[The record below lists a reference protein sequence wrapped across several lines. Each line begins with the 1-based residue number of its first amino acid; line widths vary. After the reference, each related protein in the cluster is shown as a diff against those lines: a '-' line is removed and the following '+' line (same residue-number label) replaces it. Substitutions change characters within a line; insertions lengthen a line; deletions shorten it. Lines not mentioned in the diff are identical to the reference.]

1 MNLTEIHQDPD
12 IFLKECEGLSLD
24 EVNQRIDTLFQEETE
39 LAEMLSDDEEETQ
52 TVIASL
58 SEVVKELKEFFTVN
72 LKEKKEAEIPLVDDP
87 LSTFNQ
93 SPFNDVPLRMMI
105 NQNEKDT
112 VSKFENNFPRGFN
125 RFEKRLSSM
134 GNADNYAIS
143 LYRNETTYHA
153 YYIKHN
159 KSESGDFTDLKV
171 LFAKDNEQF
180 VKRLESKGIT
190 EYINI
195 DFKKIHEEDAQAE
208 RNKQEYEKFRLGID
222 SLIVGNLSLES
233 NKNLLV
239 YVGESMTTDAE
250 RYGRLILKYYNQI
263 DNDLDKRDN
272 LNSGLKDK
280 IKKINSN
287 DNKITLDQF
296 NKTVMDAT
304 IGLLRNL
311 KSSNSY
317 DEKEK
322 LDIVIR
328 NYYLNNQNFSK
339 VLATVRQ
346 QIADAATNKQ
356 GVKA

>member
-1 MNLTEIHQDPD
+1 
-12 IFLKECEGLSLD
+12 
-24 EVNQRIDTLFQEETE
+24 
-39 LAEMLSDDEEETQ
+39 
-52 TVIASL
+52 
-58 SEVVKELKEFFTVN
+58 
-72 LKEKKEAEIPLVDDP
+72 
-87 LSTFNQ
+87 
-93 SPFNDVPLRMMI
+93 
-105 NQNEKDT
+105 
-112 VSKFENNFPRGFN
+112 
-125 RFEKRLSSM
+125 
-134 GNADNYAIS
+134 
-143 LYRNETTYHA
+143 LYYIETTYYA
-153 YYIKHN
+153 FYIKHN
-159 KSESGDFTDLKV
+159 KNESGEFIDLKV
-171 LFAKDNEQF
+171 IFAKDNEQF
-180 VKRLESKGIT
+180 IKRLESKGIS

-280 IKKINSN
+280 IRKISST
-287 DNKITLDQF
+287 DHKIPLDQF

-339 VLATVRQ
+339 VLANVRQ